1 MSQARILTSREYR
14 KVLVYISSRRH
25 ASRNKAMLYMSHL
38 AGLRVGEISHLTIK
52 DVLADDGLIKDEIYL
67 TADKTKGIGDVLS

>member
-25 ASRNKAMLYMSHL
+25 ASRNKAMLYMPSVTKRFEASNLPTH
-38 AGLRVGEISHLTIK
+38 
-52 DVLADDGLIKDEIYL
+52 DD
-67 TADKTKGIGDVLS
+67 